1 MERRGVGKRLTDGQR
16 VEIIKLFDS
25 GAAVTEADIARR
37 YGVSRSAIWRLRRS
51 SSHIMERYQEG
62 DIESRDE
69 RRRGSLGSS
78 SRQFTMNPAG
88 ANNPAAAVATATVTT
103 NANANLE
110 ADENESMSVSVDALT
125 AMTPGLT
132 TAMLTTNNGHVAN
145 NNSNNMGGA
154 GGMMMVG
161 MMDQSSAGPHHVLA
175 SGGMLGGNVAI
186 NANAA
191 AGAGA
196 RARPRTNAAAGVA
209 PAVAAAVGNDAR
221 AFSIASSSITGSE
234 MELTPGAVVA
244 TVPESALPLIYMS
257 AKAISS
263 VQSPGVINWER
274 LNGYDDANHFMI
286 VNDGISVVN
295 EGTYQINIDLEHSQP
310 RQNYKFVFKVWNGK
324 KLIGQCGCP
333 LRTKKEISLSVL
345 EMRCKLQLHARLR
358 VEFLA
363 AGFAFHES
371 RIVIRLVQ

>member
-51 SSHIMERYQEG
+51 STHIMERYQEG

-78 SRQFTMNPAG
+78 SRQFAMDPTG
-88 ANNPAAAVATATVTT
+88 ASIPVAARAAAVAAAT
-103 NANANLE
+103 ANLE
-110 ADENESMSVSVDALT
+110 ADENESMSMSVDALT

-132 TAMLTTNNGHVAN
+132 TAMLTTNNGHVA
-145 NNSNNMGGA
+145 SNNMAGG
-154 GGMMMVG
+154 GGMMLG
-161 MMDQSSAGPHHVLA
+161 IMDQGAGSHHVVGT
-175 SGGMLGGNVAI
+175 GGMLGGGNV
-186 NANAA
+186 NVVTNVAA
-191 AGAGA
+191 AGPGA
-196 RARPRTNAAAGVA
+196 RARLKTNAGAASG
-209 PAVAAAVGNDAR
+209 AAAPTAAGNDAR
-221 AFSIASSSITGSE
+221 AFSISSSTRE
-234 MELTPGAVVA
+234 AELTPGAVVVSA
-244 TVPESALPLIYMS
+244 PEPALPLIYMS

-274 LNGYDDANHFMI
+274 LNGYDDANYFLI

-345 EMRCKLQLHARLR
+345 EMRCKLQPHARLR

>member
-51 SSHIMERYQEG
+51 STHIMERYQEG

-78 SRQFTMNPAG
+78 SRQFAMDPVG
-88 ANNPAAAVATATVTT
+88 ASTPVVTRAAAVAPAT
-103 NANANLE
+103 ANLE
-110 ADENESMSVSVDALT
+110 ADESESMSVSVDALT

-132 TAMLTTNNGHVAN
+132 TAMLTTNNGHIA
-145 NNSNNMGGA
+145 SNNMGGG
-154 GGMMMVG
+154 GGMMLG
-161 MMDQSSAGPHHVLA
+161 IMDQGAGPHHVVGT
-175 SGGMLGGNVAI
+175 GGTLGGGNVNVAT
-186 NANAA
+186 NVAA
-191 AGAGA
+191 AGPGA
-196 RARPRTNAAAGVA
+196 RARLKPNAGAASGAASGAA
-209 PAVAAAVGNDAR
+209 PPVAVGNDAR
-221 AFSIASSSITGSE
+221 AFSISSSARE
-234 MELTPGAVVA
+234 AELTPGAVVA
-244 TVPESALPLIYMS
+244 TAPEPALPLIYMS

-274 LNGYDDANHFMI
+274 LNGYDDANYFLI

-345 EMRCKLQLHARLR
+345 EMRCKLQSHARLR